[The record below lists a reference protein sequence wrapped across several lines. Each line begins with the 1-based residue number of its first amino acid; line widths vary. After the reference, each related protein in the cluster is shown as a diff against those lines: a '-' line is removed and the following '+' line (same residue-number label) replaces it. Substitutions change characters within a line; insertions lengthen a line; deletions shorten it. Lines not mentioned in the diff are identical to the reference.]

1 MKTVNKGNITKKII
15 NILERNDPVPGDTIS
30 DKLAY
35 RYLDAGHIDSL
46 SIINFIIEL
55 EEIFNIT
62 LSPEDTQ
69 SDDFRFISGL
79 ATMIDNKINE

>member
-1 MKTVNKGNITKKII
+1 MNKDNITKEII
-15 NILERNDPVPGDTIS
+15 NMLERNDPVPGDTTS
-30 DKLAY
+30 DKLSY

-46 SIINFIIEL
+46 SIINFIMEL

-69 SDDFRFISGL
+69 SDGFRFISGL
-79 ATMIDNKINE
+79 AAMIDNKINE

>member
-1 MKTVNKGNITKKII
+1 MNKDNIQKKII
-15 NILERNDPVPGDTIS
+15 NLLERNDPIPGDMIS
-30 DKLAY
+30 DKMSY

-62 LSPEDTQ
+62 LTPEDTQ

-79 ATMIDNKINE
+79 ATMIDNKMNE

>member
-1 MKTVNKGNITKKII
+1 MNKENITKKII
-15 NILERNDPVPGDTIS
+15 NMLERNDPVPGDTTS
-30 DKLAY
+30 DKLSY

-46 SIINFIIEL
+46 SIINFIIEI
-55 EEIFNIT
+55 EEIFKIT